1 MARKKKNTITISND
15 RMEDF
20 IWMSYRYCIGRHTI
34 AAAYHAD
41 VIRGLIMDNPD
52 CLSEDRKAFM
62 AIDIRRQINDLVCWR
77 SNVYV
82 DGPRDADLY
91 SLILYKGSEK
101 PNEKVK
107 FYVDEFYNTVTTEPC
122 EDDKY
127 VPYDNDYEDIIR
139 WIKLANILDK
149 STHKIITTNFN
160 GEIKNVE
167 CYPYP
172 YKVDNGVYVTKWTSP
187 EKTLVNDSY
196 LADEYIVE
204 IKDC

>member
-52 CLSEDRKAFM
+52 FLSEDRKAFM
-62 AIDIRRQINDLVCWR
+62 AMDIRRQINDLVCWR
-77 SNVYV
+77 SNVHV

-122 EDDKY
+122 DDDKY
-127 VPYDNDYEDIIR
+127 VPYDKDYEDIIR

-204 IKDC
+204 IIDC

>member
-1 MARKKKNTITISND
+1 MTRKKKNTIVISND

-52 CLSEDRKAFM
+52 CLSENRKAFM

-77 SNVYV
+77 SNVHV

-107 FYVDEFYNTVTTEPC
+107 FNVDEFYNTVTTEPC

-127 VPYDNDYEDIIR
+127 VPHDKDYEDIIR

-160 GEIKNVE
+160 DEIKNVE

>member
-34 AAAYHAD
+34 AAAYHAE
-41 VIRGLIMDNPD
+41 VIRELILNNPD
-52 CLSEDRKAFM
+52 CMSEERKSFM
-62 AIDIRRQINDLVCWR
+62 ATDIRRQINDLVCWR

-82 DGPRDADLY
+82 EGPRDNDLY
-91 SLILYKGSEK
+91 SLILYKGSEN

-107 FYVDEFYNTVTTEPC
+107 YIIDEYHNTITTEPC
-122 EDDKY
+122 ENDKY
-127 VPYDNDYEDIIR
+127 VPHDKDYEDIIR

-149 STHKIITTNFN
+149 TTHRIITTNYK
-160 GEIKNVE
+160 GDVKDIV

-172 YKVDNGVYVTKWTSP
+172 YKNGEGVYVTKRTSP
-187 EKTLVNDSY
+187 EKTLIVDTY
-196 LADEYIVE
+196 LADECIVE
-204 IKDC
+204 IKNN

>member
-52 CLSEDRKAFM
+52 FLSEDRKAFM
-62 AIDIRRQINDLVCWR
+62 AMDIRRQINDLVCWR
-77 SNVYV
+77 NNVHV

-127 VPYDNDYEDIIR
+127 VPYDKDFEDIIR

-172 YKVDNGVYVTKWTSP
+172 YKVDNGLYVTKWTSP

>member
-1 MARKKKNTITISND
+1 MARKKKNTIVISND

-52 CLSEDRKAFM
+52 CLSENRKAFM

-77 SNVYV
+77 SNVHV

-127 VPYDNDYEDIIR
+127 VPYDKDFEDIIR

-160 GEIKNVE
+160 GEIKDVE

-172 YKVDNGVYVTKWTSP
+172 YKIDNGVYVTKWTSP

>member
-1 MARKKKNTITISND
+1 MGRKKKNTIVISND

-52 CLSEDRKAFM
+52 CLSENRKAFM

-77 SNVYV
+77 SNVHV

-101 PNEKVK
+101 PNDKVK

-122 EDDKY
+122 DDDKY
-127 VPYDNDYEDIIR
+127 VPYDKDYEDIIR

-160 GEIKNVE
+160 GEIKDVE

-187 EKTLVNDSY
+187 ENTLVNDSY

>member
-1 MARKKKNTITISND
+1 MARKKKNTIVISND

-52 CLSEDRKAFM
+52 CLSENRKAFM

-77 SNVYV
+77 SNVHV

-127 VPYDNDYEDIIR
+127 VPYDKDFEDIIR

-160 GEIKNVE
+160 GEIKDVE

>member
-52 CLSEDRKAFM
+52 CLSENRKAFM

-77 SNVYV
+77 SNVHV

-127 VPYDNDYEDIIR
+127 VPYDKDYEDIIR

-160 GEIKNVE
+160 GELKDVE

-172 YKVDNGVYVTKWTSP
+172 YKGDNGVYVTKWTSP

>member
-41 VIRGLIMDNPD
+41 VIRSLIMDNPD

-62 AIDIRRQINDLVCWR
+62 AMDIRRQINDLVCWR
-77 SNVYV
+77 NNVTV

-91 SLILYKGSEK
+91 SLILYKGSEN

-107 FYVDEFYNTVTTEPC
+107 FYVDEFYNTVTTSPC
-122 EDDKY
+122 EGDKY
-127 VPYDNDYEDIIR
+127 VPHDKDFEDIIR

-160 GEIKNVE
+160 GEIKDVE

-187 EKTLVNDSY
+187 EKTLINDSY
-196 LADEYIVE
+196 LAEEYIVE
-204 IKDC
+204 FKDC

>member
-52 CLSEDRKAFM
+52 CLSENRKAFM
-62 AIDIRRQINDLVCWR
+62 AMDIRRQINDLVCWR
-77 SNVYV
+77 SNVHV

-107 FYVDEFYNTVTTEPC
+107 FYVDEFYNTVTTESC

-127 VPYDNDYEDIIR
+127 VPYDKDFEDIIR

-160 GEIKNVE
+160 GEIKDVE

-187 EKTLVNDSY
+187 EKTFITDSY

-204 IKDC
+204 VKNC

>member
-1 MARKKKNTITISND
+1 MARKKKNTIVISND

-52 CLSEDRKAFM
+52 CLSENRKAFM

-127 VPYDNDYEDIIR
+127 VPYDKDFEDIIR

-160 GEIKNVE
+160 GEIKDVE

-187 EKTLVNDSY
+187 EKTLINDSY

>member
-1 MARKKKNTITISND
+1 MARKKKNTIVISND

-52 CLSEDRKAFM
+52 CLSENRKAFM

-77 SNVYV
+77 SNVHV

-127 VPYDNDYEDIIR
+127 VPYDKDFEDIIR

>member
-1 MARKKKNTITISND
+1 MARKKKNTIVISND

-52 CLSEDRKAFM
+52 CLSENRKAFM

-77 SNVYV
+77 SNVHV

-127 VPYDNDYEDIIR
+127 VPYDKDFEDIIR

-160 GEIKNVE
+160 GEIKDVE

-204 IKDC
+204 IKNC

>member
-52 CLSEDRKAFM
+52 CLSENRKAFM
-62 AIDIRRQINDLVCWR
+62 AIDIRRQINDLVYWR
-77 SNVYV
+77 SNVHV
-82 DGPRDADLY
+82 DGPRDTDLY

-127 VPYDNDYEDIIR
+127 VPYDKDYEDIIR

>member
-1 MARKKKNTITISND
+1 MARKKKNTIVISND

-77 SNVYV
+77 SNIYV

-107 FYVDEFYNTVTTEPC
+107 FYVDEFYNIVTTEPC
-122 EDDKY
+122 ENDKY
-127 VPYDNDYEDIIR
+127 VPHDKDYEDIIR

-160 GEIKNVE
+160 GEIKDVE

-172 YKVDNGVYVTKWTSP
+172 YKVDNGIYVTKWTSP

>member
-1 MARKKKNTITISND
+1 MARKKKNTIVISND
-15 RMEDF
+15 KMEDF

-41 VIRGLIMDNPD
+41 VIRGLIMENPD
-52 CLSEDRKAFM
+52 FLSEDRKAFM
-62 AIDIRRQINDLVCWR
+62 AMDIRRQINDLVCWR
-77 SNVYV
+77 SNVHV

-127 VPYDNDYEDIIR
+127 VPYDKDYEDIIR

-149 STHKIITTNFN
+149 TTHKTITTNYK
-160 GEIKNVE
+160 GDVKDIV

-172 YKVDNGVYVTKWTSP
+172 YKIDNGVYVTKWTSP
-187 EKTLVNDSY
+187 EKTLITDSY

-204 IKDC
+204 FKDC

>member
-1 MARKKKNTITISND
+1 MARKKKNTIVISND

-77 SNVYV
+77 SNVHV

-127 VPYDNDYEDIIR
+127 VPYDKDFEDIIR

-160 GEIKNVE
+160 GEIKDVE

-172 YKVDNGVYVTKWTSP
+172 YKVDNSVYVTKWTSP

-204 IKDC
+204 IKEC